1 MAMDLNFVNVIQFFS
16 YISPLLLG
24 FFMLMSS
31 FFNGNIKG
39 LVYLGGAMIAATI
52 GLMLQ
57 PIIGSKKDLLNASGA
72 CDLFEMPFYG
82 NSFNSPSL
90 HSLFIAFTTA
100 YLFMP
105 MISNDAMNYPVL
117 ISLVV
122 LFCVDAFTK
131 TQGKCT
137 TGLGVFV
144 GGLLGVVLGLAYWAI
159 FHYAGMK
166 SVLYFEPEGS
176 NNVVCNRPSR
186 QTFKCKVYKGGKLIG
201 SL

>member
-1 MAMDLNFVNVIQFFS
+1 MDLNFVNIIQLFS

-24 FFMLMSS
+24 FFMVMSS

-39 LVYLGGAMIAATI
+39 LIYLGGAMIAATI
-52 GLMLQ
+52 GIILR
-57 PIIGSKKDLLNASGA
+57 PIIGSAKDLNASQS
-72 CDLFEMPFYG
+72 CDLFEMPFG
-82 NSFNSPSL
+82 NMFNSPSL
-90 HSLFIAFTTA
+90 HSLFIAFTMA

-105 MISNDAMNYPVL
+105 MIINDAINYPVL

-122 LFCVDAFTK
+122 LFGVDAFTK
-131 TQGKCT
+131 MQGKCT
-137 TGLGVFV
+137 TALGVFV
-144 GGLLGVVLGLAYWAI
+144 GGLLGIVLGLAYWAI

-166 SVLYFEPEGS
+166 QVLYFEPEGS